1 MITCYY
7 KFSCK
12 LQIGQK
18 KLVNQFLLLY
28 TTQIDLKNLVKMKC
42 KIETSNSENYIKKYQ
57 YSIKGGTC
65 NVQYIYLVMVQNFT
79 MVMVY

>member
-1 MITCYY
+1 MITCYRR
-7 KFSCK
+7 FSCK
-12 LQIGQK
+12 LQIGK
-18 KLVNQFLLLY
+18 KELVNQFLLLY
-28 TTQIDLKNLVKMKC
+28 TTQMDLKNLVTMKC

-65 NVQYIYLVMVQNFT
+65 NVQYIYLVMVQNF

>member
-1 MITCYY
+1 M
-7 KFSCK
+7 
-12 LQIGQK
+12 
-18 KLVNQFLLLY
+18 
-28 TTQIDLKNLVKMKC
+28 DLKNLVKMKC

-65 NVQYIYLVMVQNFT
+65 NVQYIYLVMVQNF